1 MTMSLLGWDLLD
13 ALVIFMPV
21 GAARFAHLCGSQ
33 TSSSLVNDALHSSSS
48 CIKCL
53 ERMIDT
59 LMPSWILKVYIWKA
73 VFTISPV
80 PFITCMCLFQ
90 LGVVA
95 TLVKK
100 TQLPGGKP
108 LTWKTATKKTRWCT
122 TVSPW
127 FFSSTSCVSFHHN
140 KKIESVQMRAI
151 IAHPLKCCVESQW
164 KCTWNPFKQNGSSNP
179 NKSKEFSN
187 R

>member
-108 LTWKTATKKTRWCT
+108 LTWKTATKKTRWFT
-122 TVSPW
+122 TVSPC
-127 FFSSTSCVSFHHN
+127 FFRHKLCFLSSQQ
-140 KKIESVQMRAI
+140 KIESVQMSLGHRAI
-151 IAHPLKCCVESQW
+151 IAHPLKRCVESQW
-164 KCTWNPFKQNGSSNP
+164 KCTWNPNRSSNP